1 MDLDQRKK
9 YLKAFQ
15 RYPGSQA
22 ALERFLGITHA
33 ALYGWFRG
41 TSNSKRIEKAVVE
54 TAQQLEDFED
64 EGIDQ
69 EDSQREA

>member
-1 MDLDQRKK
+1 MEIEQRKE
-9 YLKAFQ
+9 YLRAFQ

-41 TSNSKRIEKAVVE
+41 TSNSARIEKAVVE
-54 TAQQLEDFED
+54 TAKKLEDGD
-64 EGIDQ
+64 EG
-69 EDSQREA
+69 SNPKSYR